1 VDLIK
6 LEDKIIQSFTP
17 MWELNDLA
25 HRVEHFSEVYQTGL
39 EMSARLSVNPNKKLL
54 LFSSYFHDMFAWSR
68 ENHHLLSEEFMRG
81 TCHELIS
88 DHLTTIER
96 NIVAGA
102 CRKHRASNKE
112 PFTNFF
118 EEFFNAADR
127 ERPISA
133 EVTLQRA
140 IAFRKS
146 RNPEMSEETV
156 IANSIKHVKE
166 KYGTNGYA
174 SYPDCYKIAFSDE
187 LKKLQQEIAEL

>member
-1 VDLIK
+1 MDYLKI
-6 LEDKIIQSFTP
+6 EDKIILTFTP
-17 MWELNDLA
+17 LWELNDLA
-25 HRVEHFSEVYQTGL
+25 HRVGHFSEVYQTGL
-39 EMSARLSVNPNKKLL
+39 EMSTRLGVNPNKKLL

-68 ENHHLLSEEFMRG
+68 ENHHLLSEEFIRG

-88 DHLTTIER
+88 DHLTTTER
-96 NIVAGA
+96 ELVAGA

-112 PFTNFF
+112 PFANFF

-156 IANSIKHVKE
+156 IANSIKHIKE

-174 SYPDCYKIAFSDE
+174 SYPDCYRIAFADE

>member
-1 VDLIK
+1 MDLIK